1 MQNLFPAHGH
11 SMCGERNIEL
21 HGKQVYDL
29 MNELA
34 KPSPQQLAWQE
45 MELGMFC
52 HFGMNTFCDQE
63 WGEGT
68 DSPELFNPEQFDA
81 RQWARTAKRAG
92 FKYLVLTAK
101 HHDGFCLWPTRT
113 TDYSVKSSPWKDGKG
128 DVVREVADACREE
141 GLRFGLYL
149 SPWDRHEPC
158 YPDQEAYDDFYAEQ
172 LTELLTGYGPL
183 VEVWFDG
190 AGSQGRE
197 YDWSRIIG
205 LVDKYQPDAMV
216 FNMGRPTIR
225 WVGNEDGVAPYPCWN
240 TATTARESM
249 FTSDMM
255 TWMDGTPA
263 WVPAECDVPIR
274 KLHWFWH
281 PEDEASL
288 RSLEEVLD
296 IYYRSVGHG
305 ATLLLNVSPDNR
317 GLLPESDVKRV
328 IEFGDEIRRRFGQP
342 VGQTSGEGS
351 ELLLTFAHLQP
362 VNHAIIMED
371 IVHGERIREYVL
383 EASNEGEWKE
393 LLRGSAIGHK
403 KIDRFE
409 TIETDRLR
417 LTILSSVEEP
427 LIRSLAAYQVD

>member
-1 MQNLFPAHGH
+1 
-11 SMCGERNIEL
+11 
-21 HGKQVYDL
+21 

-34 KPSPQQLAWQE
+34 KPSPQQLAWQD

-63 WGEGT
+63 WGDGT
-68 DSPELFNPEQFDA
+68 DSAEIFNPEQLDA

-101 HHDGFCLWPTRT
+101 HHDGFCLWPTKT
-113 TDYSVKSSPWKDGKG
+113 TDYSVKSSPWKGGKG

-141 GLRFGLYL
+141 GLQFGLYL

-158 YPDQEAYDDFYAEQ
+158 YPDKEAYDDFYAEQ

-197 YDWSRIIG
+197 YDWNRIIG
-205 LVDKYQPDAMV
+205 LIDKYQPDAMV

-255 TWMDGTPA
+255 TWMEGTPA

-274 KLHWFWH
+274 KRHWFWH
-281 PEDEASL
+281 PDDEASL
-288 RSLEEVLD
+288 RSLEDVLD

-305 ATLLLNVSPDNR
+305 ATLLLNISPDNR
-317 GLLPESDVKRV
+317 GLLPEVDVERV

-342 VGQTSGEGS
+342 VGQTSGEGT
-351 ELLLTFAHLQP
+351 ELLLKLEFIQP
-362 VNHAIIMED
+362 VNHVIIMED
-371 IVHGERIREYVL
+371 IAHGERVREYVL
-383 EASNEGEWKE
+383 EAFSHGEWKE
-393 LLRGSAIGHK
+393 LVRGSAIGHK
-403 KIDRFE
+403 KIDRFN
-409 TIETDRLR
+409 TIETDQLR
-417 LTILSSVEEP
+417 VRILSSVEQP
-427 LIRSLAAYQVD
+427 LIRNLAAYHVE

>member
-1 MQNLFPAHGH
+1 
-11 SMCGERNIEL
+11 
-21 HGKQVYDL
+21 

-34 KPSPQQLAWQE
+34 KPSPQQLAWQD

-63 WGEGT
+63 WGDGT
-68 DSPELFNPEQFDA
+68 DSPEIFNPEQLDA

-101 HHDGFCLWPTRT
+101 HHDGFCLWPTKT
-113 TDYSVKSSPWKDGKG
+113 TDYSVKSSPWRGGKG

-141 GLRFGLYL
+141 GLQFGLYL

-158 YPDQEAYDDFYAEQ
+158 YPDKEAYDDFYAEQ

-197 YDWSRIIG
+197 YDWNRIIG
-205 LVDKYQPDAMV
+205 LVDQYQPDAMV

-255 TWMDGTPA
+255 TWMEGTPA

-274 KLHWFWH
+274 KRHWFWH
-281 PEDEASL
+281 PDDEASL
-288 RSLEEVLD
+288 RSLEDVLD

-305 ATLLLNVSPDNR
+305 ATLLLNISPDNR
-317 GLLPESDVKRV
+317 GLLPEVDVERV

-342 VGQTSGEGS
+342 VGQTSGEGT
-351 ELLLTFAHLQP
+351 ELLLKLEYIQP
-362 VNHAIIMED
+362 VNHVIIMED
-371 IVHGERIREYVL
+371 IAHGERVREYVL
-383 EASNEGEWKE
+383 EAYSQGEWKE
-393 LLRGSAIGHK
+393 LVRRSAIGHK
-403 KIDRFE
+403 KIDRFD
-409 TIETDRLR
+409 TIETDQLR
-417 LTILSSVEEP
+417 VRILSSVEQP
-427 LIRSLAAYQVD
+427 LIRNLAAYHVE

>member
-1 MQNLFPAHGH
+1 
-11 SMCGERNIEL
+11 
-21 HGKQVYDL
+21 

-34 KPSPQQLAWQE
+34 KPSPQQLAWQD

-63 WGEGT
+63 WGDGA
-68 DSPELFNPEQFDA
+68 DSAELFNLEQLDA

-101 HHDGFCLWPTRT
+101 HHDGFCLWPTKT
-113 TDYSVKSSPWKDGKG
+113 TDYSVKSSPWRGGKG

-141 GLRFGLYL
+141 GLQFGLYL

-158 YPDQEAYDDFYAEQ
+158 YPDKEAYDDFYAEQ

-197 YDWSRIIG
+197 YDWNRIIG
-205 LVDKYQPDAMV
+205 LIDKYQPDAMV

-240 TATTARESM
+240 TATTAKESM

-255 TWMDGTPA
+255 TWMEGTPS

-274 KLHWFWH
+274 KRHWFWH
-281 PEDEASL
+281 PDDEASL

-305 ATLLLNVSPDNR
+305 ATLLLNISPDNR
-317 GLLPESDVKRV
+317 GLLPEVDVERV

-342 VGQTSGEGS
+342 VGQTSGEGT
-351 ELLLTFAHLQP
+351 ELLLKLEYIQP
-362 VNHAIIMED
+362 VNHVIIMED
-371 IVHGERIREYVL
+371 IAHGERVREYVL
-383 EASNEGEWKE
+383 EAFSHGEWKE
-393 LLRGSAIGHK
+393 LVRGSAIGHK
-403 KIDRFE
+403 KIDRFDSV
-409 TIETDRLR
+409 ETDQLR
-417 LTILSSVEEP
+417 VRILSSVEQP
-427 LIRSLAAYQVD
+427 LIRNLAAYHVE

>member
-1 MQNLFPAHGH
+1 MT
-11 SMCGERNIEL
+11 
-21 HGKQVYDL
+21 V
-29 MNELA
+29 LA
-34 KPSPQQLAWQE
+34 KPSPQQLAWQDL
-45 MELGMFC
+45 ELGMFC
-52 HFGMNTFCDQE
+52 HFGINTFCDQE

-68 DSPELFNPEQFDA
+68 DSPELFNPTQFDA

-101 HHDGFCLWPTRT
+101 HHDGFCLWPTKT
-113 TDYSVKSSPWKDGKG
+113 TDYSVKSSPWKNGQG

-141 GLRFGLYL
+141 GLKFGLYL

-158 YPDQEAYDDFYAEQ
+158 YPDKEAYDDFYAEQ

-197 YDWSRIIG
+197 YDWPRIIG
-205 LVDKYQPDAMV
+205 LVDQYQPEAMV

-249 FTSDMM
+249 FTSDML
-255 TWMDGTPA
+255 TWMEGTPS

-274 KLHWFWH
+274 KRHWFWH
-281 PEDEASL
+281 PDDEASL
-288 RSLEEVLD
+288 RSLEDVLD

-317 GLLPESDVKRV
+317 GLLPDADAARV
-328 IEFGDEIRRRFGQP
+328 IEFGDEIRRRFGQSI
-342 VGQTSGEGS
+342 GQTHGEGT
-351 ELLLTFAHLQP
+351 ELLLHLDSAGS
-362 VNHAIIMED
+362 VNHVILMED
-371 IVHGERIREYVL
+371 ISQGERVREYVL
-383 EASNEGEWKE
+383 EADIQGHWKE
-393 LLRGSAIGHK
+393 LVRGSAIGHK
-403 KIDRFE
+403 KIDRFATVE
-409 TIETDRLR
+409 TGALR
-417 LTILSSVEEP
+417 IRVLASVEKP
-427 LIRSLAAYQVD
+427 VIRSFAAYNVV

>member
-1 MQNLFPAHGH
+1 
-11 SMCGERNIEL
+11 
-21 HGKQVYDL
+21 

-34 KPSPQQLAWQE
+34 KPSPQQLAWQD

-63 WGEGT
+63 WGDGA
-68 DSPELFNPEQFDA
+68 DSPEIFNPEQLDA

-101 HHDGFCLWPTRT
+101 HHDGFCLWPTKT
-113 TDYSVKSSPWKDGKG
+113 TDYSVKSSPWRGGKG

-141 GLRFGLYL
+141 GLQFGLYL

-158 YPDQEAYDDFYAEQ
+158 YPDKEAYDDFYAEQ

-197 YDWSRIIG
+197 YDWNRIIG
-205 LVDKYQPDAMV
+205 LIDKYQPDAMV

-255 TWMDGTPA
+255 TWMEGTPA

-274 KLHWFWH
+274 KRHWFWH
-281 PEDEASL
+281 PDDEASL
-288 RSLEEVLD
+288 RSLEDVLD

-305 ATLLLNVSPDNR
+305 ATLLLNISPDNR
-317 GLLPESDVKRV
+317 GLLPEVDVERV

-342 VGQTSGEGS
+342 VSQTSGEGT
-351 ELLLTFAHLQP
+351 ELLLKLEYIQP
-362 VNHAIIMED
+362 VNHVIIMED
-371 IVHGERIREYVL
+371 IAHGERVREYVL
-383 EASNEGEWKE
+383 EAFSHDEWKE
-393 LLRGSAIGHK
+393 LVRGSAIGHK
-403 KIDRFE
+403 KIDRFD
-409 TIETDRLR
+409 TVETDQLR
-417 LTILSSVEEP
+417 VRILSSVEQP
-427 LIRSLAAYQVD
+427 LIRNLAAYHVE

>member
-1 MQNLFPAHGH
+1 
-11 SMCGERNIEL
+11 
-21 HGKQVYDL
+21 

-34 KPSPQQLAWQE
+34 KPSPQQLAWQD

-63 WGEGT
+63 WGDGT
-68 DSPELFNPEQFDA
+68 DSAEIFNPEQLDA

-101 HHDGFCLWPTRT
+101 HHDGFCLWPTKT
-113 TDYSVKSSPWKDGKG
+113 TDYSVKSSPWKGGKG

-141 GLRFGLYL
+141 GLQFGLYL

-158 YPDQEAYDDFYAEQ
+158 YPDKEAYDDFYAEQ

-197 YDWSRIIG
+197 YDWNRIIG
-205 LVDKYQPDAMV
+205 LIDKYQPDAMV

-240 TATTARESM
+240 TATTAKESM

-255 TWMDGTPA
+255 TWMEGTPA

-281 PEDEASL
+281 PDDEASL

-305 ATLLLNVSPDNR
+305 ATLLLNISPDNR
-317 GLLPESDVKRV
+317 GLLPEVDVERV

-342 VGQTSGEGS
+342 VGQTSGEGT
-351 ELLLTFAHLQP
+351 ELLLKLEYIQP
-362 VNHAIIMED
+362 VNHVIIMED
-371 IVHGERIREYVL
+371 IAHGERVREYVL
-383 EASNEGEWKE
+383 EAFSHGEWKE
-393 LLRGSAIGHK
+393 LVRGSANGHK
-403 KIDRFE
+403 KIDRFD
-409 TIETDRLR
+409 TVETDQLR
-417 LTILSSVEEP
+417 VRILSSVEQP
-427 LIRSLAAYQVD
+427 LIRNLAAYHVE

>member
-1 MQNLFPAHGH
+1 
-11 SMCGERNIEL
+11 
-21 HGKQVYDL
+21 

-34 KPSPQQLAWQE
+34 KPSPQQLAWQD

-63 WGEGT
+63 WGDGT
-68 DSPELFNPEQFDA
+68 DSAEIFNPEQLDA

-101 HHDGFCLWPTRT
+101 HHDGFCLWPTKT
-113 TDYSVKSSPWKDGKG
+113 TDYSVKSSPWRGGKG

-141 GLRFGLYL
+141 GLQFGLYL

-158 YPDQEAYDDFYAEQ
+158 YPDKEAYDDFYAEQ

-197 YDWSRIIG
+197 YDWNRIIG
-205 LVDKYQPDAMV
+205 LVDQYQPDAMV

-255 TWMDGTPA
+255 TWMEGTPA

-274 KLHWFWH
+274 KRHWFWH
-281 PEDEASL
+281 PDDEASL
-288 RSLEEVLD
+288 RSLEDVLD

-305 ATLLLNVSPDNR
+305 ATLLLNISPDNR
-317 GLLPESDVKRV
+317 GLLPEVDVERV

-342 VGQTSGEGS
+342 VGQTSGEGT
-351 ELLLTFAHLQP
+351 ELLLKLEYIQP
-362 VNHAIIMED
+362 VNHVIIMED
-371 IVHGERIREYVL
+371 IAHGERVREYVL
-383 EASNEGEWKE
+383 EAYSQGEWKE
-393 LLRGSAIGHK
+393 LVRGSAIGHK
-403 KIDRFE
+403 KIDRFD
-409 TIETDRLR
+409 TVETDQLR
-417 LTILSSVEEP
+417 VRILSSVEQP
-427 LIRSLAAYQVD
+427 LIRNLAAYHVE

>member
-1 MQNLFPAHGH
+1 
-11 SMCGERNIEL
+11 
-21 HGKQVYDL
+21 

-34 KPSPQQLAWQE
+34 KPSPQQLAWQDME
-45 MELGMFC
+45 MGMFC

-63 WGEGT
+63 WGDGT
-68 DSPELFNPEQFDA
+68 DSAEIFNPEQLDA

-101 HHDGFCLWPTRT
+101 HHDGFCLWPTKT
-113 TDYSVKSSPWKDGKG
+113 TDYSVKSSPWRDGKG
-128 DVVREVADACREE
+128 DVVREVADACKEE
-141 GLRFGLYL
+141 GLQFGLYL

-158 YPDQEAYDDFYAEQ
+158 YPDKEAYDDFYAEQ
-172 LTELLTGYGPL
+172 LTELLTGYGSL

-197 YDWSRIIG
+197 YDWNRIIG
-205 LVDKYQPDAMV
+205 LVDQYQPDAMV

-240 TATTARESM
+240 TATTAKESM

-255 TWMDGTPA
+255 TWMAGTPA

-281 PEDEASL
+281 PDDEASL

-305 ATLLLNVSPDNR
+305 ATLLLNISPDNR
-317 GLLPESDVKRV
+317 GLLPEVDVKRV

-342 VGQTSGEGS
+342 VGQTSGEGT
-351 ELLLTFAHLQP
+351 ELLLGLGSIQP
-362 VNHAIIMED
+362 VNHVIIMED
-371 IVHGERIREYVL
+371 IAHGERVREYVL
-383 EASNEGEWKE
+383 EAYSQGEWKE
-393 LLRGSAIGHK
+393 LVRGSAIGHK
-403 KIDRFE
+403 KIDRFD
-409 TIETDRLR
+409 TIETDQLR
-417 LTILSSVEEP
+417 VRILSSVEKP
-427 LIRSLAAYQVD
+427 LIRNLAAYHVE

>member
-1 MQNLFPAHGH
+1 
-11 SMCGERNIEL
+11 
-21 HGKQVYDL
+21 

-34 KPSPQQLAWQE
+34 KPSPQQLAWQD

-63 WGEGT
+63 WGDGT
-68 DSPELFNPEQFDA
+68 DSAEIFNPEQLDA

-101 HHDGFCLWPTRT
+101 HHDGFCLWPTKT
-113 TDYSVKSSPWKDGKG
+113 TDYSVKSSPWRDGKG

-141 GLRFGLYL
+141 GLQFGLYL

-158 YPDQEAYDDFYAEQ
+158 YPDKEAYDDFYAEQ

-197 YDWSRIIG
+197 YDWNRIIG
-205 LVDKYQPDAMV
+205 LIDKYQPDAMV

-240 TATTARESM
+240 TATTAKESM

-255 TWMDGTPA
+255 TWMEGTPS

-281 PEDEASL
+281 PDDEASL
-288 RSLEEVLD
+288 RSLDEVLD

-305 ATLLLNVSPDNR
+305 ATLLLNISPDNR
-317 GLLPESDVKRV
+317 GLLPEVDVERV

-342 VGQTSGEGS
+342 VGQTSGEGT
-351 ELLLTFAHLQP
+351 ELLLKLEYIQP
-362 VNHAIIMED
+362 VNHVIIMED
-371 IVHGERIREYVL
+371 IAHGERVLEYVL
-383 EASNEGEWKE
+383 EAFSHGEWKE
-393 LLRGSAIGHK
+393 LVRGSAIGHK
-403 KIDRFE
+403 KIDRFD
-409 TIETDRLR
+409 TVETDQLR
-417 LTILSSVEEP
+417 VRILSSVEQP
-427 LIRSLAAYQVD
+427 LIRNLAAYHVE

>member
-1 MQNLFPAHGH
+1 
-11 SMCGERNIEL
+11 
-21 HGKQVYDL
+21 

-34 KPSPQQLAWQE
+34 KPSPQQLAWQD

-63 WGEGT
+63 WGDGT
-68 DSPELFNPEQFDA
+68 DSAEIFNPEQLDA

-101 HHDGFCLWPTRT
+101 HHDGFCLWPTKT
-113 TDYSVKSSPWKDGKG
+113 TDYSVKSSPWKGGKG

-141 GLRFGLYL
+141 GLQFGLYL

-158 YPDQEAYDDFYAEQ
+158 YPDKEAYDDFYAEQ

-197 YDWSRIIG
+197 YDWNRIIG
-205 LVDKYQPDAMV
+205 LVDQYQPDAMV

-255 TWMDGTPA
+255 TWMEGTPA

-274 KLHWFWH
+274 KRHWFWH
-281 PEDEASL
+281 PDDEASL
-288 RSLEEVLD
+288 RSLEDVLD

-305 ATLLLNVSPDNR
+305 ATLLLNISPDNR
-317 GLLPESDVKRV
+317 GLLPEVDVERV
-328 IEFGDEIRRRFGQP
+328 IEFGDEIRRRFGHP
-342 VGQTSGEGS
+342 VGQTSGEGT
-351 ELLLTFAHLQP
+351 ELHLKLEYIQP
-362 VNHAIIMED
+362 VNHLIIMED
-371 IVHGERIREYVL
+371 IAHGERVREYVL
-383 EASNEGEWKE
+383 EAFSHGEWKE
-393 LLRGSAIGHK
+393 LVRGSAIGHK
-403 KIDRFE
+403 KIDRFG
-409 TIETDRLR
+409 TVETDQLR
-417 LTILSSVEEP
+417 VRILSSVEQP
-427 LIRSLAAYQVD
+427 LIRNLAAYHVE

>member
-1 MQNLFPAHGH
+1 
-11 SMCGERNIEL
+11 
-21 HGKQVYDL
+21 

-34 KPSPQQLAWQE
+34 KPSPQQLAWQD

-63 WGEGT
+63 WGDGT
-68 DSPELFNPEQFDA
+68 DSPEIFNPEQLDA

-101 HHDGFCLWPTRT
+101 HHDGFCLWPTKT
-113 TDYSVKSSPWKDGKG
+113 TDYSVKSSPWKGGKG
-128 DVVREVADACREE
+128 DVVCEVADACREE
-141 GLRFGLYL
+141 GLQFGLYL

-158 YPDQEAYDDFYAEQ
+158 YPDKEAYDDFYAEQ

-197 YDWSRIIG
+197 YDWNRIIG
-205 LVDKYQPDAMV
+205 LIDQYQPDAMV

-255 TWMDGTPA
+255 TWMEGTPA

-274 KLHWFWH
+274 KRHWFWH
-281 PEDEASL
+281 PDDEASL
-288 RSLEEVLD
+288 RSLEDVLD

-305 ATLLLNVSPDNR
+305 ATLLLNISPDNR
-317 GLLPESDVKRV
+317 GLLPEVDVERV

-342 VGQTSGEGS
+342 VSQTSGEGT
-351 ELLLTFAHLQP
+351 ELLLKLEHTQP
-362 VNHAIIMED
+362 VNHVIIMED
-371 IVHGERIREYVL
+371 IAHGERVREYVL
-383 EASNEGEWKE
+383 EAYSQGEWKE
-393 LLRGSAIGHK
+393 LVRGSAIGHK
-403 KIDRFE
+403 KIDRFD
-409 TIETDRLR
+409 TVETDQLR
-417 LTILSSVEEP
+417 VRILSSVEQP
-427 LIRSLAAYQVD
+427 LIRNLAAYHVE